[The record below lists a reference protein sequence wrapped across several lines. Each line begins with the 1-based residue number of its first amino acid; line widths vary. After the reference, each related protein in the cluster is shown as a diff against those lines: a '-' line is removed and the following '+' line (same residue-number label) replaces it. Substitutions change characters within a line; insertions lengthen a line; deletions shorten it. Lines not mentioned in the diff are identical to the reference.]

1 MCKIHNGDK
10 MQIKDA
16 KSFGAAIRAYRKQQ
30 GMTQL
35 QLSAVANTSP
45 RFIGALE
52 NGKPTVQ
59 LERALRV
66 AWMLGMRFEAPKEF
80 NN

>member
-1 MCKIHNGDK
+1 

-16 KSFGAAIRAYRKQQ
+16 KSLGLAVRAYRKQQ
-30 GMTQL
+30 NMTQL
-35 QLSAVANTSP
+35 QLAAVANTSP

-59 LERALRV
+59 LDKALRI
-66 AWMLGMRFEAPKEF
+66 AWLLGIRFETPDIGKDSK
-80 NN
+80 

>member
-1 MCKIHNGDK
+1 ME
-10 MQIKDA
+10 IKDA
-16 KSFGAAIRAYRKQQ
+16 KSFGAVIRNCRKQQ
-30 GMTQL
+30 GLTQQ

-52 NGKPTVQ
+52 NGKPTAH

-66 AWMLGMRFEAPKEF
+66 AWMLGMRFEVPQ
-80 NN
+80 

>member
-1 MCKIHNGDK
+1 

-16 KSFGAAIRAYRKQQ
+16 KSFGEAIRTLRKQQ
-30 GMTQL
+30 GLTQQ

-52 NGKPTVQ
+52 NGKPTAH

-66 AWMLGMRFEAPKEF
+66 AWMLGLRFEVPKQDSK
-80 NN
+80 